1 VNSLRTRLKNLISPL
16 TNVARSSYRSTG
28 LLNNGVHFTST
39 ELSDLSEEYT
49 DLEAQYHEKQQS
61 IVSQAIEVA
70 HSYTSVVEMAA
81 AILSELDVL
90 VGFAFLAAY
99 APGGSYVR
107 PSMKPAGSGLLS
119 LKGARHPCI
128 EMLDDVQF
136 IPNDYC
142 FEKGKSHFQIITGPN
157 MGGKSTYIRQLGAI
171 CAMAQ
176 IGSFVPCSEATI
188 PVLDCILARVGA
200 GDAQLR
206 GISTFMAEMLEAS
219 AILHAATDK
228 SLVIIDELGRGTSTY
243 DGFGLAWAIA
253 EKLARDTKSL
263 CVFATHFHELTAMD
277 QEGIGVTNK
286 HVSAHT
292 SDNSITMLYEVQDGP
307 CLRSFGVHVAELARF
322 PKSVIQDA
330 KRTIQELEDFKSADP
345 TPQKRQKQAENPGA
359 ACSPPQGHTQAVSKM
374 KLGQQARRFL
384 SQFAQLPLD
393 KMKLEE
399 VTGCVAT
406 LQEKFPALSSELA

>member
-1 VNSLRTRLKNLISPL
+1 MSIILHL
-16 TNVARSSYRSTG
+16 TVFVSFHCSYCSTG
-28 LLNNGVHFTST
+28 LLNNGVHFTSATLT
-39 ELSDLSEEYT
+39 ELSDQYT
-49 DLEAQYHEKQQS
+49 DLEARYSEKQQA

-107 PSMKPAGSGLLS
+107 PSMTPAGSGVLC
-119 LKGARHPCI
+119 LKDARHPCI

-136 IPNDYC
+136 IPNNYN

-219 AILHAATDK
+219 AILHTATDK

-253 EKLARDTKSL
+253 EKLARDTRSL

-292 SDNSITMLYEVQDGP
+292 SDTSITMLYEVQDGP

-322 PKSVIQDA
+322 PKSVIEDA
-330 KRTIQELEDFKSADP
+330 KRTVQELEDFKSP
-345 TPQKRQKQAENPGA
+345 NPNPHKRQKLVENPSADG
-359 ACSPPQGHTQAVSKM
+359 SSSQGHSPVVSKM
-374 KLGQQARRFL
+374 KLGQQARKFL
-384 SQFAQLPLD
+384 LEFSQLPLEGMDSD
-393 KMKLEE
+393 KA
-399 VTGCVAT
+399 TGCVRK
-406 LQEKFPALSSELA
+406 LQQGFPELTSQLISAPPV